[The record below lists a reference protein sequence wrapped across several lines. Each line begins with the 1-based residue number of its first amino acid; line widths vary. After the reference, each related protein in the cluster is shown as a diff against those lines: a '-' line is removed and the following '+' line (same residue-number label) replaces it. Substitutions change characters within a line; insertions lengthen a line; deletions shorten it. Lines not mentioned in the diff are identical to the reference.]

1 MNIDFD
7 RDYKAV
13 KQWAVA
19 AQSAGWLDASDVEA
33 LDKMETASAQ
43 DLFTD
48 RHRRPLIVGLFGGT
62 GVGKSSLLNRLAGQA
77 IAEVG
82 VERPTS
88 RRATI
93 YLHESQ
99 SIASLPEDSPAIH
112 TDIKY
117 HAVQGKRDVAW
128 LDMPDID
135 SVERSNRELALAWL
149 PYIDWLIYVTSPE
162 RYRDDAGWQLV
173 KQRHYR
179 HHWLFVINHWD
190 EANESQFEEFL
201 QDLKK
206 ADFEEP
212 HVLRTSCVSQVDDDF
227 DQLER
232 IINEAIRKHGLA
244 ELQRIGVLAKLEELQ
259 NTAHHYLQKIGSTQ
273 QWDTVRI
280 KVKETTSQRLALF
293 KDRLV
298 AEIESIAQ
306 RYPKAA
312 SFWRAEPNPP
322 KLPEAELEHA
332 VWSSYCDHLLEN
344 ISAGAVIALK
354 EEEISSE
361 PVYRLFKEQLALAK
375 KTVLNKMNDGLKAAL
390 DRPGIPIQRVLR
402 RTMRFLSY
410 ALPAVVGVWV
420 LYNVVIQYQQ
430 GLTGEKPFLG
440 INFAV
445 HSLLLIALA
454 WFIPFLLS
462 RWLRSSPR
470 TTARRGLQNG
480 LSNAIVTIENGL
492 LEVYDA
498 LERDR
503 EKLINEVPQISTGVG
518 GAPRTDYRGEG
529 ADSTTKTFQ

>member
-13 KQWAVA
+13 KQWAVTA
-19 AQSAGWLDASDVEA
+19 HSAGWLDASEVEA

-43 DLFTD
+43 DLFTNK
-48 RHRRPLIVGLFGGT
+48 HRRPLIVGLFGGT

-93 YLHESQ
+93 YLHDSQ
-99 SIASLPEDSPAIH
+99 CIAALPEDSPTIH

-117 HAVQGKRDVAW
+117 HDVQGKHDVAW

-173 KQRHYR
+173 KQRHHR

-201 QDLKK
+201 RDLKN
-206 ADFEEP
+206 AGFAEP
-212 HVLRTSCVSQVDDDF
+212 DVLRTSCANQVDDDF

-259 NTAHHYLQKIGSTQ
+259 NTAHHYLQKMGSKQ
-273 QWDTVRI
+273 QWDTLRTKVR
-280 KVKETTSQRLALF
+280 KTTRQRLTIF
-293 KDRLV
+293 KERLE
-298 AEIESIAQ
+298 AEIESITR

-312 SFWRAEPNPP
+312 SFWRAEPE
-322 KLPEAELEHA
+322 LPNLQEAELERA
-332 VWSSYCDHLLEN
+332 VWSNYCDHLLEN
-344 ISAGAVIALK
+344 ISAGVVIAL
-354 EEEISSE
+354 EEEGVSSE
-361 PVYRLFKEQLALAK
+361 PVYLLFKERLTPAKRTVLDKMSDGLRAALA
-375 KTVLNKMNDGLKAAL
+375 
-390 DRPGIPIQRVLR
+390 RPGVPIQRVLR

-410 ALPAVVGVWV
+410 ALPAVVGVAV
-420 LYNVVIQYQQ
+420 FYNVVTQYQQ

-445 HSLLLIALA
+445 HSFLLIALA

-462 RWLRSSPR
+462 RWLRPSPR
-470 TTARRGLQNG
+470 TAARRGLQNG
-480 LSNAIVTIENGL
+480 LHDAIDSIEHGL
-492 LEVYDA
+492 LEAYDA
-498 LERDR
+498 LERER
-503 EKLINEVPQISTGVG
+503 EKLTNEVPQIST
-518 GAPRTDYRGEG
+518 R
-529 ADSTTKTFQ
+529 